1 MTVLPDLPG
10 VPMDG
15 KTYLTPAGSFLP
27 ILVCVRV
34 IDCVPSGVE
43 EGECCYRGAVRWLGY
58 CARRCDA
65 DEAVGLEVGPTGG
78 SAWRDLAFRDAEP
91 ERHAEHDLS
100 QRGSIKSQPPA
111 AAGWYVRAEKGAR
124 YGYYQQEPHTCRY
137 HYPSG
142 NGREDRL

>member
-1 MTVLPDLPG
+1 VTVLPDLPG

-43 EGECCYRGAVRWLGY
+43 EGGCCYRGAVRWLGY

-100 QRGSIKSQPPA
+100 LSA
-111 AAGWYVRAEKGAR
+111 AR
-124 YGYYQQEPHTCRY
+124 
-137 HYPSG
+137 
-142 NGREDRL
+142 